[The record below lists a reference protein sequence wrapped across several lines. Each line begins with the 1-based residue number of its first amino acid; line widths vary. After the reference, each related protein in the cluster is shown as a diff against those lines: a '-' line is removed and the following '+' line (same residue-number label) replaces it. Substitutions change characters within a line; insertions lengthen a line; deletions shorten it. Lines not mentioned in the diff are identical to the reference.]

1 MQYNRLRPAHQSE
14 RDFGPGLG
22 LIGAAWGII
31 PPMNKTETRATPR
44 AQFIQIDEERAGQRI
59 DNFLLNRL
67 KGVPKSRIYRM
78 LRKGEVRVNKGRI
91 KASYRLEAG
100 DEVRIPP
107 VRQGEPAKTREPGA
121 NVLSLIENS
130 ILAEEKGFLV
140 LNKPSGIAVHG
151 GSGLN
156 YGVIEALRKLRP
168 DAPFLELVHRLD
180 RETSGIL
187 IIAKKRSV
195 LREMHGLLR
204 GEEGGMDKRYLALVK
219 GRWKGGER
227 RVDAPLLKNTLRS
240 GERVVTVSAEG
251 KPALSLFRPVT
262 IYDHVGE
269 NGASLVEID
278 LKTGRT
284 HQIRVHAA
292 SIGCPIAGDE
302 KYGEADFN
310 RTLKEKGLRRL
321 FLHAKSVEFFLSG
334 SDQRYQFT
342 APMGDELK
350 KVLEQLET

>member
-1 MQYNRLRPAHQSE
+1 M
-14 RDFGPGLG
+14 
-22 LIGAAWGII
+22 I
-31 PPMNKTETRATPR
+31 PPMSKSETTAAPR
-44 AQFIQIDEERAGQRI
+44 AQFIRIDEERAGQRI
-59 DNFLLNRL
+59 DNYLISCL

-121 NVLSLIENS
+121 NVLALIENC

-187 IIAKKRSV
+187 IVAKKRSV
-195 LREMHGLLR
+195 LRELHSLLR
-204 GEEGGMDKRYLALVK
+204 GEEGGIEKRYLALVK
-219 GRWKGGER
+219 GCWQGGER

-240 GERVVTVSAEG
+240 GERVVVVDREG

-262 IYDHVGE
+262 IYEHVDDC
-269 NGASLVEID
+269 GASLVEID

-292 SIGCPIAGDE
+292 FIDCPIAGDE
-302 KYGEADFN
+302 KYGDAEFN
-310 RTLKEKGLRRL
+310 RILKAMGLRRL

-334 SDQRYQFT
+334 RDQKYQFT
-342 APMGDELK
+342 APMGDDLNN
-350 KVLEQLET
+350 VLQQLET